1 MMYLKIIKLKIIFL
15 LYSKFCYIHAN
26 KQIVQYYKQSSQAKI
41 LPYSSYIKENSY
53 A

>member
-1 MMYLKIIKLKIIFL
+1 MMYLKIIKLNIFFL

-26 KQIVQYYKQSSQAKI
+26 KQIVQYYKQSFQAKI
-41 LPYSSYIKENSY
+41 LPCSFYIKEYSY